1 MTGGAIGFLLG
12 GWGSAD
18 LGSGSVAE
26 AIIASAVPTTLLAA
40 RFGMTVNPDAQD
52 RARIDQRARAV
63 IFIGPALLFIVVT
76 LVIPAI
82 RTFYLSFLDGNSE
95 SVVWLDNYQETFSD
109 KTTWNP
115 SNWTNMFTSRLFFIG
130 LVMLGI
136 SCVTAYV
143 AKKHTGRA
151 IEIGNPTVAPLL
163 AGGFF
168 VAFAAFTA
176 FRGTIPNNLWW
187 VLTVVFTTTALG
199 LAIAVLADRA
209 KHEKVAKSLIFMP
222 LALSLVGASVIWR
235 FVYVP
240 RDASVEQTGLLNAL
254 WVGLGRLSTGSG
266 LPTIIVG
273 VVAAIALALA
283 VASVGRALVQ
293 RNYGKVTI
301 SGLAAILIGWFFIR
315 YIGSGVGG
323 FVVTE
328 DGETVPNPVSFIQES
343 PFNNVWLMV
352 ILIWMQT
359 GFAMVILSAAIKA
372 VPDEI
377 IEAARVDGATT
388 SQIFWR
394 VTLPQIAT
402 TIGVVVTTLIVLVMK
417 VFDIVKVMTNGN
429 FDTQVLANDM
439 FNQAFQFSNTGRGA
453 ALAIILFVSVLPVM
467 IYNIRRMQ
475 RES

>member
-63 IFIGPALLFIVVT
+63 IFIGPALLFIFVT

-82 RTFYLSFLDGNSE
+82 RTFYLSFLDGDSE
-95 SVVWLDNYQETFSD
+95 AVVWLDNYQETFSD
-109 KTTWNP
+109 KTTLEP
-115 SNWTNMFTSRLFFIG
+115 VELDEHVHQPAVLHRPRHARHLVRHRLRG
-130 LVMLGI
+130 QASTRGEAV
-136 SCVTAYV
+136 
-143 AKKHTGRA
+143 
-151 IEIGNPTVAPLL
+151 EIGNPTVAPLL

-168 VAFAAFTA
+168 VAFAVFTA

-209 KHEKVAKSLIFMP
+209 KHEKIAKSLIFMP
-222 LALSLVGASVIWR
+222 LAISLVGASVIWR
-235 FVYVP
+235 FMYLP
-240 RDASVEQTGLLNAL
+240 RDASVEQTGLINAL

-293 RNYGKVTI
+293 RN
-301 SGLAAILIGWFFIR
+301 
-315 YIGSGVGG
+315 
-323 FVVTE
+323 
-328 DGETVPNPVSFIQES
+328 
-343 PFNNVWLMV
+343 
-352 ILIWMQT
+352 
-359 GFAMVILSAAIKA
+359 
-372 VPDEI
+372 
-377 IEAARVDGATT
+377 
-388 SQIFWR
+388 
-394 VTLPQIAT
+394 
-402 TIGVVVTTLIVLVMK
+402 
-417 VFDIVKVMTNGN
+417 
-429 FDTQVLANDM
+429 
-439 FNQAFQFSNTGRGA
+439 
-453 ALAIILFVSVLPVM
+453 
-467 IYNIRRMQ
+467 
-475 RES
+475 